1 MTKGN
6 KTRLILTVI
15 TLGLLPFSFFVTK
28 ALYLQVGEDININ
41 ISGSLETNTYSVN
54 LYMPDGNGNY
64 TLSNTYDIDTNS
76 NTTINNIIEN
86 NNIEFNPIN
95 NYIYNGN
102 IYNSESIQTTHNLDN
117 LIESDI
123 DLYPE
128 YIGYFVQ
135 GFQNSRYE
143 ERNGDMIQLEYHNN
157 SADGYDFSSM
167 VDLGTEGDNYAAQTF
182 RVQYHT
188 NRKNWVSEYD
198 TLHTSS
204 GKYKISYNS
213 SNNVSSYLRYIE
225 LSIPS
230 ETGWLNDS
238 ALIYAYS
245 YNDESQWIDGNTKNF
260 LSIGTKV
267 QCTLIEGYKYSFLIN
282 PYEKFVYLLRL
293 NPTADTIWNLSNRMD
308 LNDAGYSYQ
317 KYSFVPD
324 SNSSWDWFNLV

>member
-41 ISGSLETNTYSVN
+41 ISGSVESNTYSIN

-64 TLSNTYDIDTNS
+64 TLSNTYDIDTS
-76 NTTINNIIEN
+76 SDMTINDVITN

-95 NYIYNGN
+95 NYIYNGF
-102 IYNSESIQTTHNLDN
+102 IYKSD
-117 LIESDI
+117 LIETTYDLNVPIEENI

-135 GFQNSRYE
+135 GFQDSSYQQ
-143 ERNGDMIQLEYHNN
+143 RNGDMIQLEYHSNPT
-157 SADGYDFSSM
+157 DGYNFSSM

-188 NRKNWVSEYD
+188 NRENWVSEYD

-213 SNNVSSYLRYIE
+213 ENNNSSYLRYIE

-245 YNDESQWIDGNTKNF
+245 YHDGSQWIDGNDRNF

-267 QCTLIEGYKYSFLIN
+267 QGTLIEGYKYSFLIN

-308 LNDAGYSYQ
+308 LNEAEYSYQ

>member
-41 ISGSLETNTYSVN
+41 ISGTLETNTYSVN
-54 LYMPDGNGNY
+54 LYMPDGSGNY
-64 TLSNTYDIDTNS
+64 TLSNTYKIDTNS
-76 NTTINNIIEN
+76 NMTINDVIAN

-95 NYIYNGN
+95 NYIYNGY
-102 IYNSESIQTTHNLDN
+102 IYNSDSIETTYDLTS
-117 LIESDI
+117 LIESNI

-135 GFQNSRYE
+135 GFQDSSYQQ
-143 ERNGDMIQLEYHNN
+143 RNGNMIQLEYHNN
-157 SADGYDFSSM
+157 PTDGYNFSSM
-167 VDLGTEGDNYAAQTF
+167 IDLGTEGDNYAAQTF

-188 NRKNWVSEYD
+188 NRENWVSEYD

-213 SNNVSSYLRYIE
+213 ENNNSSYLRYIE

-230 ETGWLNDS
+230 ETGRLNDS

-267 QCTLIEGYKYSFLIN
+267 QGTLIEGYKYSFLIN

-308 LNDAGYSYQ
+308 LNYAGYSYQ